1 MRIFVSI
8 VNDDGENPNGAV
20 LNVLASIEFEVPAV
34 FYLDMRRDGRTLAAD
49 EAAFAGIIYDLDI
62 VCNRGIIA
70 VSFNS
75 MHLAVV
81 GEDDLTV
88 VLDLGRSFV
97 VARTPFVVALGEC
110 DLLLRDIHF
119 DSAVDSGVDFLLG
132 GGEDYIKFIHTSI
145 ADSLSCIVSRP
156 CECALNSLV
165 VIGCRA
171 GRSERGE
178 QIAVGGS
185 KLVQF
190 ECRGIQARSP
200 GDHDGLIIRGWEVVL
215 LYDRRCHFF
224 AAVDRISQ
232 SAFTEFVVF
241 RCIQRD
247 CKSVGH
253 ISLELTAIGGLIR
266 DFRTFVAID
275 TIADQASC
283 VFRLNL
289 QIPVDIISLG
299 KAGDRHLGVGDL
311 LRDDGEGCFGGRC
324 ALCEC
329 AVGAIRGSYNGVCT
343 DGCGPLSGNSQLV
356 LLDAEAGALIIL
368 NRKGN
373 KVGDILARSG
383 FRTQGDHVA
392 ACISDLVLVDSDRSE
407 GGNCALNR
415 KVVFRL

>member
-1 MRIFVSI
+1 M
-8 VNDDGENPNGAV
+8 
-20 LNVLASIEFEVPAV
+20 LV
-34 FYLDMRRDGRTLAAD
+34 F
-49 EAAFAGIIYDLDI
+49 
-62 VCNRGIIA
+62 
-70 VSFNS
+70 
-75 MHLAVV
+75 
-81 GEDDLTV
+81 V
-88 VLDLGRSFV
+88 VLEAHRLIIIERVRIIIDRL
-97 VARTPFVVALGEC
+97 PFVVALGEC

-119 DSAVDSGVDFLLG
+119 DSAGDSGVDFLLCG
-132 GGEDYIKFIHTSI
+132 REDYIECIFAGI
-145 ADSLSCIVSRP
+145 ADLGVCIVFSRP
-156 CECALNSLV
+156 CEPAINRLAVKGCCAL
-165 VIGCRA
+165 RF
-171 GRSERGE
+171 ERGQ

-241 RCIQRD
+241 HCIQRD
-247 CKSVGH
+247 CKGVGR
-253 ISLELTAIGGLIR
+253 IRLKLTAIGGLIR

-283 VFRLNL
+283 VLRLNL

-299 KAGDRHLGVGDL
+299 KAGDRHLGIGDF

-324 ALCEC
+324 ALCKC
-329 AVGAIRGSYNGVCT
+329 AVGAIRGSYNGVYT
-343 DGCGPLSGNSQLV
+343 DVCGILGRDSQLV
-356 LLDAEAGALIIL
+356 AIDCKAVAGVIL